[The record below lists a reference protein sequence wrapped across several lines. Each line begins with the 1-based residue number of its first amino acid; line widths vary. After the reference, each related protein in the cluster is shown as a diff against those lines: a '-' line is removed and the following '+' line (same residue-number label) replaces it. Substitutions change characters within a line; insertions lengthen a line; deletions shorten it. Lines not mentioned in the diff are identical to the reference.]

1 MKDKNPLY
9 DELKY
14 YMEQLEEEY
23 DKWFP
28 QSAYMENSELLLRLY
43 EEKMNPQA
51 LDILTRYNRFLFEI
65 LK

>member
-14 YMEQLEEEY
+14 YMEQIEEEY

-28 QSAYMENSELLLRLY
+28 QSAYMGNSELLLRLY